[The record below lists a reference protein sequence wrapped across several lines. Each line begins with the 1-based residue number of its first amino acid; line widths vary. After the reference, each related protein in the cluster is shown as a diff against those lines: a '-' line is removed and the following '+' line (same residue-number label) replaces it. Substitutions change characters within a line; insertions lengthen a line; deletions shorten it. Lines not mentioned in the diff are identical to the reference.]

1 MSIHTPTRP
10 EAPSRR
16 LSYSKYGILFGAGVL
31 LGLAALLSRLGLSGG
46 QALLWGLAF
55 GALLPLRAAVPEK
68 AGLWLARSAIPV
80 AMLAG
85 FVMVELMN
93 YNNLLR
99 DLTLAQTAL
108 NLLWYAVAAL
118 ILFMIT
124 GRRTMTAGTALAL
137 FLFLG
142 LANRYVI
149 RFRGRTIFPG
159 DLTALTTAFNV
170 AKNYDYSPDTL
181 QLTCALWF
189 ALFLALLWKLPRQKK
204 RAYPRL
210 PVTLAGIVLPI
221 AYAAVFFLTPID
233 TALGIEPSMWTT
245 RGNGLVLNFMVCLK
259 YSTVEE
265 PEDYSQET
273 LQQIVQETQQAF
285 APTDPADGTRPANL
299 IVVMNESYSDLAQVA
314 ELPANEDWMPYYRS
328 LTENTIKGTAYAS
341 VFGGT
346 TANSE
351 YEFLTGNTT
360 AFLPQGTVPF
370 QMYVTPESPSLVGQ
384 LKSLGYS
391 TLAMHPYLPSGW
403 NRVPVYRD
411 LGFDRSMF
419 QKDFQSPSYMRNY
432 ITDQSNYENLIAQY
446 EARDVSKPFFVFN
459 VTMQNHSAYNVPWKS
474 LPKTVWLTEELEG
487 KFSTVDQYLS
497 LIKQSDLA
505 LEYLINYFAQVE
517 EPTMVVLFGDHQ
529 PQVATNF
536 YTQMLGGQ
544 FESLDAATQQKR
556 QAVPFLIWTN
566 YDIQEESGVETS
578 LNYLSTL
585 MMETANLPL
594 TGYQRFLGRLHP
606 LVPAVNAVGMLDA
619 EGGWTR
625 RESDLS
631 EDARM
636 MLEAYKMLQYNQLF
650 DEEENRL
657 SDFFTLKE

>member
-1 MSIHTPTRP
+1 MPI
-10 EAPSRR
+10 
-16 LSYSKYGILFGAGVL
+16 
-31 LGLAALLSRLGLSGG
+31 
-46 QALLWGLAF
+46 
-55 GALLPLRAAVPEK
+55 
-68 AGLWLARSAIPV
+68 

-85 FVMVELMN
+85 FVMVEVMN
-93 YNNLLR
+93 YNHLFR
-99 DLTLAQTAL
+99 DLTFAQTAL

-118 ILFMIT
+118 ILFLIT
-124 GRRTMTAGTALAL
+124 GRRTMTAGAALAL
-137 FLFLG
+137 YLFIG

-170 AKNYDYSPDTL
+170 AQNYDYSLDTL
-181 QLTCALWF
+181 QLTCVLWF
-189 ALFLALLWKLPRQKK
+189 ALFLALLWKLPRQKQ

-210 PVTLAGIVLPI
+210 PVTLVGIALPF

-233 TALGIEPSMWTT
+233 AALGIEPSMWTT

-259 YSTVEE
+259 YSTVQE
-265 PEDYSQET
+265 PEGYSQEA
-273 LQQIVQETQQAF
+273 LQEIVNETRDTF
-285 APTDPADGTRPANL
+285 APTAPADGTRPAN
-299 IVVMNESYSDLAQVA
+299 IVVVMNESYSDLSSVA
-314 ELPANEDWMPYYRS
+314 DLPANEDWMPFYRS
-328 LTENTIKGTAYAS
+328 LTENTIKGTAYSS

-360 AFLPQGTVPF
+360 AFLPEGTVPF
-370 QMYVTPESPSLVGQ
+370 QMYVQDGSPSLVGQ

-391 TLAMHPYLPSGW
+391 ALAMHPYLSSGW
-403 NRVPVYRD
+403 NRIPVYRD
-411 LGFDRSMF
+411 FGFDRSMF
-419 QKDFQSPSYMRNY
+419 QKDFKSPSYMRNY

-446 EARDVSKPFFVFN
+446 EARDASKPFFVFN
-459 VTMQNHSAYNVPWKS
+459 VTMQNHSAYNVPWKN
-474 LPKTVWLTEELEG
+474 LPKTVWLTDELQG

-497 LIKQSDLA
+497 LMKQSDLA
-505 LEYLINYFAQVE
+505 LEYLIHYFAQVE

-544 FESLDAATQQKR
+544 FEDLDAATQQKR

-566 YDIQEESGVETS
+566 YDIQEETGVETS
-578 LNYLSTL
+578 INYLSTL

-594 TGYQRFLGRLHP
+594 TGYQQFLSRLRP
-606 LVPAVNAVGMLDA
+606 LVPAVNAVGIMDE
-619 EGGWTR
+619 EGSWTHS
-625 RESDLS
+625 ESDLT
-631 EDARM
+631 EDAGA

-650 DEEENRL
+650 DDEENRL
-657 SDFFTLKE
+657 QNFFTLK